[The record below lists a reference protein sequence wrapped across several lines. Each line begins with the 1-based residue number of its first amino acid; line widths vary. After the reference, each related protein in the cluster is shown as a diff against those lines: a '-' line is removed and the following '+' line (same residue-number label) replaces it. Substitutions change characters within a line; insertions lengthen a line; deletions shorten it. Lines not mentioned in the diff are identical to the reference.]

1 MHYFENLYSL
11 KISMCMPMNIKMIK
25 EFRNKYHADICICA
39 SHADSIPLSVDSPP
53 RTAGTNIIQTPT

>member
-1 MHYFENLYSL
+1 
-11 KISMCMPMNIKMIK
+11 MCMPMNIKMIK

-53 RTAGTNIIQTPT
+53 RTAGKNIIQTPT